1 MKKTTSRMVIGITGM
16 PGSGK
21 STAIELLED
30 MGFTVI
36 NISDYIKEEMEL
48 EHIPLTHKN
57 LEDFAVELRHR
68 LGPGAPI
75 ILATRGLNRIRG
87 DVAIAGLRD
96 PDELAYMR
104 KKLELRFP
112 LIVISLPT
120 KERYLRIR
128 HRHIKGDIKDFKEFQ
143 WRDRRNMRLGI
154 GKVLA
159 KADMVIANTGT
170 KADFRKNLR
179 EAMRVLRASAK

>member
-1 MKKTTSRMVIGITGM
+1 MIIGITGM

-21 STAIELLED
+21 STAIELLGE
-30 MGFTVI
+30 MGFKVM

-57 LEDFAVELRHR
+57 LEDFAVELRKR

-75 ILATRGLNRIRG
+75 ILATRGLNRMRG
-87 DVAIAGLRD
+87 DVAIAGMRD
-96 PDELAYMR
+96 VDEIAYMR

-120 KERYLRIR
+120 RERYLRIR
-128 HRHIKGDIKDFKEFQ
+128 HRHVKGDIKDFKEFQ
-143 WRDRRNMRLGI
+143 WRDRRNVRLGI
-154 GKVLA
+154 GKVL
-159 KADMVIANTGT
+159 KMADVVIANTGT
-170 KADFRKNLR
+170 KAEFRKNLKG
-179 EAMRVLRASAK
+179 AVAALRASAK